1 MIGIDSFEARDD
13 SMALRVDLHFPDAQT
28 TGALFEVHR
37 VELTDALG
45 ELFELDV
52 VAFSPQ
58 PDIDPRSLLGQAV
71 EVRLLDQALLPSVSG
86 IVRQARRHTA
96 EPTGTTEYRLAVAP
110 REWLLTRARQTCIYQ
125 QKSGPDIVREV
136 LSRHGA
142 RMRLPGTLPAA
153 RVREY
158 CVQYGETDFDFVSRV
173 LAEDGIATLFD
184 HRSKGAWVLSGDTA
198 GGSVAFDDAIVS
210 NPANLTPAG
219 LAVLRWAEIADI
231 ETAKVSRRDY
241 DFTKPGFTLQ
251 AAQAAASTVVAEA
264 SLEDYTYA
272 MGAFTAEGEGTGLVT
287 SRLEAGRATSLRL
300 RLTTNFAAGA
310 GSRFHVTGPEI
321 PGDWVVVRS
330 HTVLESAA
338 SGKTE
343 PRHELIVIPADVPF
357 RPRPRPKPRIHGVQT
372 AFVVGDT
379 PAGTVNTDEYGR
391 VKVELRWD
399 RRDLGKGNP
408 TRWVRVA
415 QAWAGPGY
423 GFVTLPRVGDEVLVA
438 YSEGDPDQPLVVG
451 RVHNAVSATPLS
463 LPEEQKTLSVWK
475 SQSFGPEGPVDGYNF
490 IFMDDAAGQEL
501 LAFRAQKDLSGL
513 VLNDVNLEVKGH
525 VNSNV
530 KGNVGG
536 AIQGNQSLKVD
547 GNVDVEVSGDVKA
560 TVGSLDVTAKA
571 FMCLRTGDMRLDESV
586 NHIVKTSGMY
596 IQGKDV
602 VQITGPR
609 LHVFCDEIAL
619 QAGSS
624 IIKITKGGIDIESD
638 GPVDIKG
645 ALIKLNS

>member
-1 MIGIDSFEARDD
+1 
-13 SMALRVDLHFPDAQT
+13 MALRADLHFPDAPT
-28 TGALFEVHR
+28 TAPLFEVHR
-37 VELTDALG
+37 IEFTDALC

-71 EVRLLDQALLPSVSG
+71 EVRLHDQALLPSVSG

-136 LSRHGA
+136 LSRHGP
-142 RMRLPGTLPAA
+142 RMRLPGTLPPA

-158 CVQYGETDFDFVSRV
+158 CVQYGETDFDFVFRV
-173 LAEDGIATLFD
+173 LSEDGIAALFD
-184 HRSKGAWVLSGDTA
+184 HRSGGAWVLTGDTA
-198 GGSVAFDDAIVS
+198 GGSVAADDAITF
-210 NPANLTPAG
+210 NPSNLTPAG
-219 LAVLRWAEIADI
+219 LAVLRWAEIADV

-241 DFTKPGFTLQ
+241 DFTKPVFTLQ
-251 AAQAAASTVVAEA
+251 AAQAAGDTAAAEA

-272 MGAFTAEGEGTGLVT
+272 VGAFAADGEGRELVT
-287 SRLEAGRATSLRL
+287 SRLEAARATARRL

-310 GSRFHVTGPEI
+310 GSRIHVRGPDIE
-321 PGDWVVVRS
+321 GDWVVVRS
-330 HTVLESAA
+330 HAVLESAA
-338 SGKTE
+338 DGRTALS
-343 PRHELIVIPADVPF
+343 HELIVIPADVPF
-357 RPRPRPKPRIHGVQT
+357 RPRPWPKPRIQGVQT

-391 VKVELRWD
+391 VKVEFRWD

-438 YSEGDPDQPLVVG
+438 YSEGDPDQPLVIG
-451 RVHNAVSATPLS
+451 RVHNAVSATPLA

-475 SQSFGPEGPVDGYNF
+475 SQSFGPEGPAEGYNF

-513 VLNDVNLEVKGH
+513 VQGDVHLKVEGH
-525 VNSNV
+525 VDSNV
-530 KGNVGG
+530 QGNVGG
-536 AIQGNQSLKVD
+536 AVQGNQSLSVK
-547 GNVDVEVSGDVKA
+547 GNVDIDVSGDVKA
-560 TVGSLDVTAKA
+560 TLGSLDVTGKA
-571 FMCLRTGDMRLDESV
+571 FMCLRTGDMRLDESF
-586 NHIVKTSGMY
+586 NHIVKTGGMY
-596 IQGKDV
+596 VQGKDV

-609 LHVFCDEIAL
+609 LHVFCDEIVL

-624 IIKITKGGIDIESD
+624 VIKITKGGIDIQSD
-638 GPVDIKG
+638 GPVDVKG